1 MSWQY
6 ARKLMRRGKRMLT
19 FEVALREDG
28 VLREVVQVTVAAS
41 LGVDGIKAEVR
52 RVALQHVQA
61 IRSGRAVVSP

>member
-6 ARKLMRRGKRMLT
+6 VRKLMRRGKKTLT

-28 VLREVVQVTVAAS
+28 VLRDVVQMTVAAS

-61 IRSGRAVVSP
+61 IRAGRAVASA